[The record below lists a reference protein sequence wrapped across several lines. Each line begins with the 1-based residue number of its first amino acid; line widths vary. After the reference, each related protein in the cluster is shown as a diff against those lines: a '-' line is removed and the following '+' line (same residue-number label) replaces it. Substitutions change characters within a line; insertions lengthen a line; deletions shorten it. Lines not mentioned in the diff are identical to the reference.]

1 MGHTET
7 FFEIK
12 QGIVKAK
19 QKGGFESIGI
29 DTWGVD
35 FGLLDEHGDLL
46 ESAVHYRDD
55 RTLGMQEEVF
65 KVIPKEEVYNL
76 TGISLKT
83 LIPFSSCIHWFRKDR
98 GFWKRQIHFY

>member
-55 RTLGMQEEVF
+55 RTLGMQEEV
-65 KVIPKEEVYNL
+65 
-76 TGISLKT
+76 LKS
-83 LIPFSSCIHWFRKDR
+83 FQRRKST
-98 GFWKRQIHFY
+98 I